1 MFGNVGGSSFFHF
14 HFIQIKHYQYTE
26 VNSHIKGDITSMPG
40 LFLLC
45 AGYGLLLKQCTFS
58 AGVMYALWVS
68 LDRPEDPFW
77 WVYIIY
83 TV

>member
-1 MFGNVGGSSFFHF
+1 
-14 HFIQIKHYQYTE
+14 
-26 VNSHIKGDITSMPG
+26 MPG

>member
-1 MFGNVGGSSFFHF
+1 MSGVFFLSIVFICGDFGRLMTTRQAAEHTLHRGPYVNARCTFF
-14 HFIQIKHYQYTE
+14 
-26 VNSHIKGDITSMPG
+26 
-40 LFLLC
+40 C

-77 WVYIIY
+77 WV
-83 TV
+83 